1 MKTGITLK
9 QLAAKIERNQATK
22 KDFVAETGS
31 MAMQVVEPAV
41 EPYNDSIEAYED
53 AIEPELEQ
61 VGRTELQVGDH
72 GQFPINNLAHGQIAA
87 RLKIPLLYYR
97 KMQESQPG
105 LLAHNVNTWLASAS
119 EKRMVRTMGGGV
131 RAFLS
136 DRYQRI
142 ENEEI
147 AAVVLPILADIP
159 DVKIVS
165 AEITDRRMY
174 IQAVAPRM
182 EGEVKVG
189 DPMQCGVVI
198 SNSEVGQGSVKIS
211 TLIWRLICL
220 NGMTTGQVLGARH
233 VGGRVEAGDVSI
245 YRDDTI
251 EADDRAILLKVRDS
265 VAHALDEDTFRNA
278 LDSMRGLTALHVAGN
293 PTKAVEVLSQK
304 VGASQ
309 DESAGIL
316 RSLIEGGDLSAWGLL
331 NAVTAQAHNV
341 ESYDR
346 AVEFEQAG
354 GQLLNLPA
362 NEWNEILIAA

>member
-1 MKTGITLK
+1 MKTGITL
-9 QLAAKIERNQATK
+9 QELAAKIENNQATK
-22 KDFVAETGS
+22 KDFVAETKA
-31 MAMQVVEPAV
+31 MAMTIVDRPAGIV
-41 EPYNDSIEAYED
+41 RTNGEGEML
-53 AIEPELEQ
+53 PEEI
-61 VGRTELQVGDH
+61 VKTPELQVRDH

-87 RLKIPLLYYR
+87 RLKIPLPYYR
-97 KMQESQPG
+97 KMQADQPG
-105 LLAHNVNTWLASAS
+105 LLAHNVNTWLADAS
-119 EKRMVRTMGGGV
+119 EKRMVRTMGGDV

-165 AEITDRRMY
+165 SEITDRRMY

-189 DPMQCGVVI
+189 DVMQAGVVI
-198 SNSEVGQGSVKIS
+198 SNSEVGQGSVSIS
-211 TLIWRLICL
+211 TLLWRLICL
-220 NGMTTGQVLGARH
+220 NGMQTSQILGVRH
-233 VGGRVEAGDVSI
+233 VGGRISQGDVTM

-251 EADDRAILLKVRDS
+251 EADDKAILLKVRDS
-265 VAHALDEDTFRNA
+265 VAHALSEDTFHAA
-278 LDSMRGLTALHVAGN
+278 LDQMRGLTTQQVKGD
-293 PTKAVEVLSQK
+293 PIKVVELLTQK

-309 DESAGIL
+309 DEGAGIL

-331 NAVTAQAHNV
+331 NAVTAQAHHV

-354 GQLLNLPA
+354 GQLLNLAPK
-362 NEWNEILIAA
+362 EWNEILIAA